1 LWKKEVETI
10 APTHLEPRGDGPA
23 PLVFRQGSRAP
34 YAVRWYGVTSL
45 FGHFRNF
52 IARAIA
58 SESVD
63 SRDWMRPLEAADL
76 LRNAIRVL
84 GGNEGAPSL
93 VEALGRPMWLDFVA
107 DTGDDRDVS
116 QAVGRMVADT
126 YTVAGQGDAART
138 LPRGEVLLFGGDTA
152 YPVSTADEIDRR
164 VVQPWNE
171 ALRELEGGVGPRSV
185 SKGGARARVPRRVL
199 LGIPGNHDWYD
210 GLDGFARL
218 FRRNMADLH
227 RSDAKE
233 TTKTARKSR
242 RPRRVG
248 AVARELHLDEVGGI
262 FRLMSQAGKSVRAF
276 FKGVGVARAKRLQL
290 TGYEPVQESSYW
302 VLPLARGVDLWGVD
316 RQLGNLDYRQRQY
329 FQRRRASEPER
340 AIVFVA
346 PDPAIGFGEP
356 WAPGQRMLR
365 ACRLSLD
372 TDPLFYLTGDLHH
385 YERREHGRSLHV
397 IAGGGGAF
405 LHGTRISPAPLGPA
419 KCAYPTA
426 GMTRQ
431 LVAGVPLNLMLG
443 RGGFLPHIALALVA
457 SLELGAAL
465 GGGTAALVGS
475 AIVVTLAMGVAFYLI
490 AGHQRAHPRRIA
502 AASVPF
508 AAALGLSPM
517 LLKLALPRVVPTLA
531 GDTAVLVAHALLGT
545 FVFGLFLA
553 SVATLGLEQQ
563 QAFAALSHPGFKHFV
578 RFCVHPD
585 GKMEAWVIGKD
596 DPLVPGPPKLVDR
609 FEWSPTTTRDG
620 SSRTQA

>member
-1 LWKKEVETI
+1 
-10 APTHLEPRGDGPA
+10 
-23 PLVFRQGSRAP
+23 
-34 YAVRWYGVTSL
+34 L

-63 SRDWMRPLEAADL
+63 SRDWMRPLDAQEL
-76 LRNAIRVL
+76 LRNAARVL
-84 GGNEGAPSL
+84 GGSEQAPSL
-93 VEALGRPMWLDFVA
+93 VEALGRPMWLDWVA

-126 YTVAGQGDAART
+126 YTVDEGGAERT

-152 YPVSTADEIDRR
+152 YPVATAEEIDRR

-171 ALRELEGGVGPRSV
+171 ILRDRDAASPRGGSKPPR
-185 SKGGARARVPRRVL
+185 GPRRVL

-210 GLDGFARL
+210 GLDGFARF
-218 FRRNMADLH
+218 FRRNMADVH
-227 RSDAKE
+227 RSEMKDAPRS
-233 TTKTARKSR
+233 ARRSKRAR
-242 RPRRVG
+242 RSTVG

-262 FRLMSQAGKSVRAF
+262 VRLVGSLGKSVRAF
-276 FKGVGVARAKRLQL
+276 FRGVGVARAKRLQL
-290 TGYEPVQESSYW
+290 SGYEPVQESSYW
-302 VLPLARGVDLWGVD
+302 VLPLTRGIDLWGVD

-329 FQRRRASEPER
+329 FQRRRSAEPDR
-340 AIVFVA
+340 AVIFVA
-346 PDPAIGFGEP
+346 PDPALGFGEP
-356 WAPGQRMLR
+356 WDPGQRMLR
-365 ACRLSLD
+365 ACQLSLD
-372 TDPLFYLTGDLHH
+372 DDRLFYLTGDLHH
-385 YERREHGRSLHV
+385 YERRELGKSLHV

-426 GMTRQ
+426 GMTKQ

-443 RGGFLPHIALALVA
+443 RGGFLPHMALALVA
-457 SLELGAAL
+457 SLELGAAI
-465 GGGTAALVGS
+465 GGTAALVGS
-475 AIVVTLAMGVAFYLI
+475 AIVVTLAMCVAFYLI

-508 AAALGLSPM
+508 AAGLGLSPM

-531 GDTAVLVAHALLGT
+531 GDTAVLVAHAFLGT

-553 SVATLGLEQQ
+553 TVASLGLEQQ

-585 GKMEAWVIGKD
+585 GRMEAWAIGKD
-596 DPLVPGPPKLVDR
+596 DPLVAGPPKLIDR
-609 FEWSPTTTRDG
+609 FEWRP
-620 SSRTQA
+620 